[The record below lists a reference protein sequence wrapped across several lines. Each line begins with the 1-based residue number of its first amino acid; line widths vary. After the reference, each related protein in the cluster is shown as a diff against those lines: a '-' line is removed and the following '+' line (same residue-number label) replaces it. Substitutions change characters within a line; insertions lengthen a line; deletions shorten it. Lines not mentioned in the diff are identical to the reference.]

1 LSPFRTIPVD
11 GERPVLN
18 VISVDLEDY
27 FHPTEVQMCLGKRN
41 SDSLTSRVEL
51 STARVLE
58 LFESRGV
65 TATFFVL
72 GSVARRCPG
81 LIRRVASAGHEIACH
96 SYAHRLV
103 YEMTPDEFKRDTQA
117 AKAAIEDACGI
128 SPVAYRAP
136 SYSITEKS
144 FWALEVL
151 VECGFT
157 HDSSICPI
165 HHDRYGIPGFGRHAQ
180 MIETRQGPILEVPV
194 ATVQLSKVRVAPV
207 GGGAYLRL
215 MPYRYTAAGIRRIN
229 NIEKQPACIY
239 FHPWEVDPGQPRLA
253 SGFIARV
260 RTYTG
265 LSKMA
270 EKVERLLSDFRF
282 STVCDVYPQMST
294 TSAMAAVA

>member
-1 LSPFRTIPVD
+1 
-11 GERPVLN
+11 
-18 VISVDLEDY
+18 
-27 FHPTEVQMCLGKRN
+27 
-41 SDSLTSRVEL
+41 
-51 STARVLE
+51 
-58 LFESRGV
+58 
-65 TATFFVL
+65 
-72 GSVARRCPG
+72 
-81 LIRRVASAGHEIACH
+81 
-96 SYAHRLV
+96 
-103 YEMTPDEFKRDTQA
+103 MTPAEFKRDTLA

-144 FWALEVL
+144 FWALEIL

-165 HHDRYGIPGFGRHAQ
+165 YHDRYGIPGFGRHAQ

-194 ATVQLSKVRVAPV
+194 ATVQLSRVRVTPV

-260 RTYTG
+260 RTYAG
-265 LSKMA
+265 LSRMA
-270 EKVERLLSDFRF
+270 EKVERLLSEFRF
-282 STVCDVYPQMST
+282 STVCDVYPQMSP
-294 TSAMAAVA
+294 APAALVAVA

>member
-1 LSPFRTIPVD
+1 MSPFRTIPVD

-294 TSAMAAVA
+294 ASAMAAVA